1 MARIS
6 WTKVKLNST
15 NYYLRAIEKPR
26 SRELWLQDQLILQ
39 LLSCPQF
46 LKLLHNEILINS
58 KILWKQSLVALQ
70 TDNRKSDARSYNM
83 ENIEFILQLLMG
95 STVQN
100 KSLALGETWWREVN
114 TVPFLMTAVVKQ
126 TDEEISIR
134 EWAIAETDLTED
146 CGTVRNLRVEN
157 PLILQS

>member
-6 WTKVKLNST
+6 WTKVKLNSI

-46 LKLLHNEILINS
+46 MKLLHNEILVNS
-58 KILWKQSLVALQ
+58 KILWKQSLAALQ

-83 ENIEFILQLLMG
+83 ENIEFIL
-95 STVQN
+95 
-100 KSLALGETWWREVN
+100 
-114 TVPFLMTAVVKQ
+114 
-126 TDEEISIR
+126 
-134 EWAIAETDLTED
+134 
-146 CGTVRNLRVEN
+146 
-157 PLILQS
+157 